1 MLRTI
6 AIVLSFVVILLSVNA
21 CGDYKWTNIL
31 DSNNDLPDVA
41 PPVFNPPGN
50 TYAVAQTVSITC
62 QTEGASVFFTL
73 DGSEPTPSS
82 NPYTTPVFVP
92 SNLTLKA
99 KAFKENCNPS
109 SITNGSYV
117 ITTPTCANPLISPA
131 GDTFST
137 PQNITITCTTPGAEI
152 RYTTDGSDPSPATS
166 LYNNPIALSTSA
178 TIKARAY
185 KPDYTASQIV
195 AQVYEFVVAAPV
207 FNPIGGDYTSPQN
220 VTISCPTPGAE
231 IKYTLDGSEPNNA
244 STPYTQPVYV
254 STNKTLKAKA
264 FKTGCTSSNTSTAS
278 YSFNLTVA
286 NPTFNPPGGITYTSP
301 QNVSISCA
309 TAGATIHYTDNGNT
323 PNENSPVVTGSIDVS
338 ANTTLKAIAYKSGW
352 LSSQVVTS
360 VYNFN
365 LTVPTPVIDPPSGG
379 YTTAQKVSITCAKP
393 GSTIRYTLNG
403 SEPNSGSTLYTSPI
417 TISTNKTLKAKA
429 FYSGWTPSATASAD
443 FIIGLYYDFEGWNG
457 NFFSQ
462 SGWQFGSP
470 DQLTPHSGNG
480 VWAMTLSGD
489 YQYDA
494 LFELISPSFQ
504 LSNNAILSFWHRYS
518 FKNGKSYYGD
528 PLHSDIGY
536 VQISTDNG
544 GTWTDLVSIEGNENY
559 QWNVTTWL
567 YAGYNLNEYS
577 GQSIKLKY
585 KVWSQG
591 QFGYIDNPNIGW
603 FIDDVQI
610 TNATEVRGKKNKQ

>member
-31 DSNNDLPDVA
+31 DANNDLPDVA

-73 DGSEPTPSS
+73 DGSEPTQSS

-109 SITNGSYV
+109 SITSGSYV

-137 PQNITITCTTPGAEI
+137 PQNIIITCTTPGAEI

-185 KPDYTASQIV
+185 KPDFTASQIV

-379 YTTAQKVSITCAKP
+379 YTTAQEVSITCAKP
-393 GSTIRYTLNG
+393 GATIRYTLNG

-462 SGWQFGSP
+462 SGWQFGTP
-470 DQLTPHSGNG
+470 DQVTPHSGNG
-480 VWAMTLSGD
+480 VWAMSLSGF
-489 YQYDA
+489 YNFPCEYR
-494 LFELISPSFQ
+494 LVSPEIHLQ
-504 LSNNAILSFWHRYS
+504 SNSILSFWTCHDLN
-518 FKNGKSYYGD
+518 FGWGGQHD
-528 PLHSDIGY
+528 TGY
-536 VQISTDNG
+536 VQISTDG
-544 GTWTDLVSIEGNENY
+544 GNTYNNLIGEGNISEFTYTNWVWYSCNYDLSAYENLSVKIRWQIWAPTNY
-559 QWNVTTWL
+559 ETHTGIS
-567 YAGYNLNEYS
+567 YHY
-577 GQSIKLKY
+577 
-585 KVWSQG
+585 
-591 QFGYIDNPNIGW
+591 GW

-610 TNATEVRGKKNKQ
+610 TNATEVRGKKNKH